1 MAFYQ
6 DIAVD
11 LRKQIIDGVY
21 PKNSRLPNQ
30 AELAK
35 LYTTSRVTIQKA
47 LKSLQIEGL
56 IEGRQGSGSYVK
68 GPESVYDYDASIYGG
83 MTKKLGH
90 LGNLNSKIISF
101 GVTFPS
107 EKDQEKLKSGKNDPI
122 YDIIRLR
129 MLDDEPLAIEYTVM
143 PVLLIPGISEE
154 ILKSSIYQYIQE
166 DLHLKFGQSHRRI
179 KADKPDQYD
188 IEYLHCQPDDPVL
201 EIEQTVYL
209 ENDQPFEYSQTRH
222 RYDKGD
228 ITIVNKSSRHIYR
241 L

>member
-107 EKDQEKLKSGKNDPI
+107 EKDQEKLKIGKNDPI

-129 MLDDEPLAIEYTVM
+129 MLDEEPLAIEYTVM

-166 DLHLKFGQSHRRI
+166 GLHLKFGQSHRRI